1 MENAINAIMIK
12 RLGIN
17 FVENKDLANECFFG
31 QRIKAPI
38 HELLLSL
45 IDIEKEFH
53 IHLSEQKI
61 IDGKYDTYNHVIELV
76 REEIEEFGVI

>member
-1 MENAINAIMIK
+1 VENAINAIMIK

-53 IHLSEQKI
+53 IHL
-61 IDGKYDTYNHVIELV
+61 
-76 REEIEEFGVI
+76 